1 MSGTSAVHESTL
13 KMKNVK
19 CWKMQGRGCVNVLE
33 HYERITK
40 LIRHLEV
47 LSTIILC
54 HCLSFQYNLLKISVE
69 YINQMLRSTFKTSRR
84 KPFSVLT
91 LEVFFYQLQGGRM
104 VTCLPSAIVTTLCH
118 LHSPLFHSER
128 LYTCMIWPSKIYLL
142 FVSVWQSHL
151 IQSCMGVFGELP
163 KGHAFISPVWSLWS
177 ESHYTKSSINKI
189 WNQN

>member
-1 MSGTSAVHESTL
+1 MSGTSAVRESTL

-104 VTCLPSAIVTTLCH
+104 VTCLPSAIVTILCH
-118 LHSPLFHSER
+118 LQSPLFHSER
-128 LYTCMIWPSKIYLL
+128 LLIYLHIL
-142 FVSVWQSHL
+142 TLKNLPSVCFSVADPSYPKVYGGVWWASSR
-151 IQSCMGVFGELP
+151 SCVY
-163 KGHAFISPVWSLWS
+163 ISSLKPVVRIPL
-177 ESHYTKSSINKI
+177 Y
-189 WNQN
+189 